1 MKAPSGIQPFT
12 RRELAILAPLVA
24 AVPAVAES
32 PVLPSKCYAFDELP
46 SKTNASNHMEIRDV
60 FRGTAQTGCPLA
72 LHISTLPPGAMPHP
86 PHHHVHEEMM
96 LIKEGTLQAT
106 IEGQSKSLGPGSVIY
121 INSNDEHGLKNV
133 GNVPAQY
140 FVIEI
145 GRG

>member
-1 MKAPSGIQPFT
+1 MKAPSGIPSYT
-12 RRELAILAPLVA
+12 RRELALLVPLIA
-24 AVPAVAES
+24 SVPAPAQSE
-32 PVLPSKCYAFDELP
+32 VLPSKCYAFNELA
-46 SKTNASNHMEIRDV
+46 SKTNPSNHMEIRDV
-60 FRGTAQTGCPLA
+60 FRGTAKTGCPLA

-96 LIKEGTLQAT
+96 LIKEGNLQAT
-106 IEGQSKSLGPGSVIY
+106 IEGQSTTLGPGSVIY
-121 INSNDEHGLKNV
+121 INSNEEHGLKNV

>member
-1 MKAPSGIQPFT
+1 MKALSCIQSYT
-12 RRELAILAPLVA
+12 RRDLAILVPLLA
-24 AVPAVAES
+24 TVPAAAETEI
-32 PVLPSKCYAFDELP
+32 LPSKCYPFNELA
-46 SKTNASNHMEIRDV
+46 SKTNASNQMEVRDV
-60 FRGTAQTGCPLA
+60 FRGTAKTGCPLA

-86 PHHHVHEEMM
+86 AHHHLHEEMM

-106 IEGQSKSLGPGSVIY
+106 IEGHSTTLGPGSVIY
-121 INSNDEHGLKNV
+121 INSNEEHGLKNV